1 MKTLLS
7 VLAMSLVLF
16 TTTTSNIANAQGNP
30 VPKPKPITGS
40 EQIKIKESE
49 KKYKVNPNY
58 NTKFAPLITKS
69 GTVLFSSLPVS
80 TVYDLQSNGVPQQI
94 WQDPIM
100 PANVH
105 AVFMYSLRNRD
116 LPQEAV
122 HTCSVTT
129 LALHGIT
136 WLTYRQPSEVAFPL

>member
-1 MKTLLS
+1 MKMFLYLLAVS
-7 VLAMSLVLF
+7 IVLY
-16 TTTTSNIANAQGNP
+16 TTTTTNIANAQGNP
-30 VPKPKPITGS
+30 VPKPKPITGL
-40 EQIKIKESE
+40 EQIEIKESE

-69 GTVLFSSLPVS
+69 GTVLFSTIPIS

-105 AVFMYSLRNRD
+105 AVFMYSLEPGFATRGS
-116 LPQEAV
+116 AYF
-122 HTCSVTT
+122 SVTT
-129 LALHGIT
+129 LALHGVT
-136 WLTYRQPSEVAFPL
+136 WLTYRHLAEVAFPL